1 MENIFRKRSA
11 NSNEVLRKFGLVQRY
26 TEAMRKLIPLLMAA
40 VLGAPLLL
48 STPAVA
54 QSARDIQRLEEQVNL
69 AKARG
74 DWNAAQNLEV
84 QLNMAR
90 LQYQR
95 NNGMGEVNDRYNNN
109 GYWNGGNRAYYPP
122 RNNGNWN
129 NRNNGNWNN
138 RRDRDRW
145 DDRRRDRDRWDDRDR
160 DRHRDRDRD
169 RDRNRKRD
177 RDRWDDD

>member
-1 MENIFRKRSA
+1 M
-11 NSNEVLRKFGLVQRY
+11 VQRY

-138 RRDRDRW
+138 RRDRDRARATT
-145 DDRRRDRDRWDDRDR
+145 DHVGGPGEQRAHP
-160 DRHRDRDRD
+160 RHRFSGTNSPLGRA
-169 RDRNRKRD
+169 
-177 RDRWDDD
+177 